1 MKFGLQYERN
11 DPWQP
16 IEELWDQAVSNPIHS
31 PFCTCLMPMDI
42 SPDAVIIEQGLIGYL
57 VQKYHTAGSQIGRI
71 LNNRLETSDGDLVG
85 WLRKIANRLSED
97 ERQRLMEDVR
107 ESLLSMRNESSTS
120 RFACA

>member
-1 MKFGLQYERN
+1 VKFGLQYERN

-16 IEELWDQAVSNPIHS
+16 IAELWDQAVSNPIHS

-57 VQKYHTAGSQIGRI
+57 VQKYQNEGSRIGRA
-71 LNNRLETSDGDLVG
+71 LYDRLETSDGDLVG
-85 WLRKIANRLSED
+85 WLRKITNRLSEA
-97 ERQRLMEDVR
+97 ERQRLREDVQ